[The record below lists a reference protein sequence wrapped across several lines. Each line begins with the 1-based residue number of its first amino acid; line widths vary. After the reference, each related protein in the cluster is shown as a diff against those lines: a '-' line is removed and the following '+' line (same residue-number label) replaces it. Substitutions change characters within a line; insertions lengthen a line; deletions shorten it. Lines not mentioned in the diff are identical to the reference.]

1 MVYLREYQK
10 FTRMA
15 IARFFDCPLC
25 IGIPEGERER
35 FLEGFDYTVRTYA
48 RDEIVFRQGEPCRF
62 LYILLEGE
70 VKAEM
75 TDDSGAM
82 LRIETIRA
90 PRALAPAFL
99 FAEDNHF
106 PVTATVAEAIEVF
119 IATKESVFRQLGS
132 SEVFMR
138 NFLAVNSNRTTF
150 LTGRLQFLSFKTIR
164 GKLIHYILELAS
176 TGKEKVMLDK
186 SQQEL
191 AEYFGV
197 TRPALAKV
205 LYELADEGLITV
217 NRREITIL
225 DRQALRRAIM

>member
-1 MVYLREYQK
+1 MEI
-10 FTRMA
+10 TRL
-15 IARFFDCPLC
+15 FKCPLC
-25 IGIPEGERER
+25 AGIPEREWEQ
-35 FLEGFDYTVRTYA
+35 FLEGFDFTVKSYVKG
-48 RDEIVFRQGEPCRF
+48 DVVFRQGEVCRF

-70 VKAEM
+70 VEAEM

-82 LRIETIRA
+82 LRIEAIQA

-106 PVTATVAEAIEVF
+106 PVTATVSVKAEAF
-119 IATKESVFRQLGS
+119 IATKESVFRQMGRN
-132 SEVFMR
+132 EVFLR
-138 NFLAVNSNRTTF
+138 NFLSVNANRTTF

-164 GKLIHYILELAS
+164 GKLIHYILELAFPD
-176 TGKEKVMLDK
+176 KKKILLDK

-205 LYELADEGLITV
+205 LYELADEGMIAV

-225 DRQALRRAIM
+225 NREAMRKTLY

>member
-1 MVYLREYQK
+1 MS
-10 FTRMA
+10 

-25 IGIPEGERER
+25 IGIPGGEREH
-35 FLEGFDYTVRTYA
+35 FLEGFDYTVRNYA
-48 RDEIVFRQGEPCRF
+48 RDEIVFRQGEACRF
-62 LYILLEGE
+62 LYVLLEGE

-82 LRIETIRA
+82 LRIETIQA

-99 FAEDNHF
+99 FAENNHF
-106 PVTATVAEAIEVF
+106 PVTATVAEAAEVF
-119 IATKESVFRQLGS
+119 IATKESVFRQLGRY
-132 SEVFMR
+132 EVFLR

-164 GKLIHYILELAS
+164 GKLIYYILELAS
-176 TGKEKVMLDK
+176 PEKDKVLLDK

-205 LYELADEGLITV
+205 LYELADEGFITV

-225 DRQALRRAIM
+225 NRQALRRAMM

>member
-1 MVYLREYQK
+1 MD
-10 FTRMA
+10 
-15 IARFFDCPLC
+15 IARLFDCPLC
-25 IGIPEGERER
+25 TGIPEREREQ
-35 FLEGFDYTVRTYA
+35 FMEGFDYSVKSYMKG
-48 RDEIVFRQGEPCRF
+48 DVVFRQGDVCRF

-70 VKAEM
+70 VEAEM

-106 PVTATVAEAIEVF
+106 PVTATVSEKADVF
-119 IATKESVFRQLGS
+119 IATKESVFRQMGRYESFL
-132 SEVFMR
+132 R
-138 NFLAVNSNRTTF
+138 NFLSVNANRTTF
-150 LTGRLQFLSFKTIR
+150 LTGRLQFLSF
-164 GKLIHYILELAS
+164 IHYILELAFPD
-176 TGKEKVMLDK
+176 KKKVLLGE

-205 LYELADEGLITV
+205 LYELADEGMISV
-217 NRREITIL
+217 NRREIIIL
-225 DRQALRRAIM
+225 DREKMRRALN

>member
-1 MVYLREYQK
+1 MD
-10 FTRMA
+10 
-15 IARFFDCPLC
+15 IARLFDCPLC
-25 IGIPEGERER
+25 LGIPEREREQ
-35 FLEGFDYTVRTYA
+35 FLEGLDYSVKSYMKG
-48 RDEIVFRQGEPCRF
+48 DVVFRQGDVCRF

-70 VKAEM
+70 VEAEM

-106 PVTATVAEAIEVF
+106 PVTATVSEKADVF
-119 IATKESVFRQLGS
+119 IAAKESVFRQMGRYESFL
-132 SEVFMR
+132 R
-138 NFLAVNSNRTTF
+138 NFLSVNANRTTF

-164 GKLIHYILELAS
+164 GGKLIHYILELAS
-176 TGKEKVMLDK
+176 PDKKKVLLEK

-205 LYELADEGLITV
+205 LYELADEGMISV

-225 DRQALRRAIM
+225 DREKMRRALN

>member
-1 MVYLREYQK
+1 MDIVQLFE
-10 FTRMA
+10 
-15 IARFFDCPLC
+15 CPLC
-25 IGIPEGERER
+25 MGIPEREREQ
-35 FLEGFDYTVRTYA
+35 FIEGFDYSVKSYMKG
-48 RDEIVFRQGEPCRF
+48 DVVFRQGDVCRF
-62 LYILLEGE
+62 LYLLLEGE
-70 VKAEM
+70 VEAEM

-106 PVTATVAEAIEVF
+106 PVTATVSEKADVF
-119 IATKESVFRQLGS
+119 IATKESVFRQMGRYESFL
-132 SEVFMR
+132 R
-138 NFLAVNSNRTTF
+138 NFLSVNANRTTF

-176 TGKEKVMLDK
+176 PDKKKVLLEK

-205 LYELADEGLITV
+205 LYELADEGMISV
-217 NRREITIL
+217 NRREIIIL
-225 DRQALRRAIM
+225 DREKMRRVLN

>member
-1 MVYLREYQK
+1 MD
-10 FTRMA
+10 
-15 IARFFDCPLC
+15 IARLFDCPLC
-25 IGIPEGERER
+25 LGIPEREREQ
-35 FLEGFDYTVRTYA
+35 FLEGLDYSVKSYMKG
-48 RDEIVFRQGEPCRF
+48 DVVFRQGDVCRF

-70 VKAEM
+70 VEAEM

-82 LRIETIRA
+82 LRIETIR
-90 PRALAPAFL
+90 
-99 FAEDNHF
+99 
-106 PVTATVAEAIEVF
+106 VTATVSEKADVF
-119 IATKESVFRQLGS
+119 IAAKESVFRQMGRYESFL
-132 SEVFMR
+132 R
-138 NFLAVNSNRTTF
+138 NFLSVNANRTTF

-176 TGKEKVMLDK
+176 PDKKKVLLEK

-205 LYELADEGLITV
+205 LYELADEGMISV

-225 DRQALRRAIM
+225 DREKMRRALN

>member
-1 MVYLREYQK
+1 MSIV
-10 FTRMA
+10 
-15 IARFFDCPLC
+15 RFFDCPLC
-25 IGIPEGERER
+25 IGIPEGEREH
-35 FLEGFDYTVRTYA
+35 FLEGFDYTVRNYA
-48 RDEIVFRQGEPCRF
+48 RDEIVFRQGEACRF
-62 LYILLEGE
+62 LYVLLVGE

-82 LRIETIRA
+82 LRIETIPA

-99 FAEDNHF
+99 FAENNHF
-106 PVTATVAEAIEVF
+106 PVTATASEATEVF
-119 IATKESVFRQLGS
+119 VATKESVFRQLGRY
-132 SEVFMR
+132 EVFLR

-164 GKLIHYILELAS
+164 GKLIYYILELAS
-176 TGKEKVMLDK
+176 SEKDKVVLDK

-205 LYELADEGLITV
+205 LYELADEGLIVV

-225 DRQALRRAIM
+225 NRQALRQAMM

>member
-1 MVYLREYQK
+1 MD
-10 FTRMA
+10 
-15 IARFFDCPLC
+15 IARLFDCPLC
-25 IGIPEGERER
+25 TGIPEREREQ
-35 FLEGFDYTVRTYA
+35 FIEGFDYSVKSYMKG
-48 RDEIVFRQGEPCRF
+48 EVVFRQGDVCRF

-70 VKAEM
+70 VEAEM

-106 PVTATVAEAIEVF
+106 PVTATVSEKANVF
-119 IATKESVFRQLGS
+119 IATKESVFRQMGRYESFL
-132 SEVFMR
+132 R
-138 NFLAVNSNRTTF
+138 NFLSVNANRTTF

-164 GKLIHYILELAS
+164 GKLIHYILELAFPD
-176 TGKEKVMLDK
+176 KKKVLLGK

-205 LYELADEGLITV
+205 LYELADEGMISV
-217 NRREITIL
+217 NRREIIIL
-225 DRQALRRAIM
+225 DREKMRRALN